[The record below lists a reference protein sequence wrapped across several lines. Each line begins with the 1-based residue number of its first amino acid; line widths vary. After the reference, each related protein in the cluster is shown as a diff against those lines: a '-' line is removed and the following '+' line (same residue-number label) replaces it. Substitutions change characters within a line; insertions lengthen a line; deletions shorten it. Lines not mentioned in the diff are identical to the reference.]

1 MNRPQVLPLLP
12 LRGLTV
18 FPHMTLHFDVSRE
31 MSVEALDAAMRE
43 ADDFGRRVMGSR
55 MKGAKP
61 LGFESK
67 TLVNQ
72 MLHVFQVEAANTFDY
87 MLFSDMPQVKPS

>member
-43 ADDFGRRVMGSR
+43 DQLIFLVTQIDLRVETPHADDLYTVGTVARVR
-55 MKGAKP
+55 
-61 LGFESK
+61 
-67 TLVNQ
+67 
-72 MLHVFQVEAANTFDY
+72 QV
-87 MLFSDMPQVKPS
+87 LKV

>member
-43 ADDFGRRVMGSR
+43 DQLIFLVTQKDLRVESPRGDDLYTVGTVARVRQVLKVSNDTVR
-55 MKGAKP
+55 A
-61 LGFESK
+61 
-67 TLVNQ
+67 LV
-72 MLHVFQVEAANTFDY
+72 
-87 MLFSDMPQVKPS
+87 